1 MTSLP
6 PQIET
11 RSYNW
16 WTDRAGLPVL
26 VIVIHG
32 TKGTDSRKYLSRG
45 GDLPD
50 GSDRKVSI
58 HRLGNKDGSIC
69 QYVPDARAANHAG
82 AESARL
88 TIGGRT
94 YRAGEVNRISLGYE
108 LENLQDGKDPYPDVQ
123 LLSMGWQIAMWRRQH
138 GNLPI
143 FRHAVIDP
151 GRRSDPVGLNIAQI
165 EGWVQQ
171 ALIQM
176 RNVTRVKVGPIGA
189 IAQQDYYPEGKAARY
204 YPPGTILAV
213 TPDFY
218 ENDYYH
224 VAAGD
229 GFIPAGQV
237 DPLPA

>member
-1 MTSLP
+1 MAAYSP
-6 PQIET
+6 KIEQ
-11 RSYNW
+11 RAYNW
-16 WTDRAGLPVL
+16 WTDRAGLSIL

-32 TKGTDSRKYLSRG
+32 TQGTDSRKYLSRG

-58 HRLGNKDGSIC
+58 HCLGNKDGSIC
-69 QYVPDARAANHAG
+69 RYVPDNRAANHAG
-82 AESARL
+82 AETAKL
-88 TIGGRT
+88 TIGGKV
-94 YRAGEVNRISLGYE
+94 YRAGQVNRISLGYE
-108 LENLQDGKDPYPDVQ
+108 LENLQNGKDPYPDAQ
-123 LLSMGWQIAMWRRQH
+123 LLAMGWQIAEWRQEH

-171 ALIQM
+171 ALVQM
-176 RNVTRVKVGPIGA
+176 RHVTRVKVGPMGA
-189 IAQQDYYPEGKAARY
+189 VAQQDYRAEGEAARY
-204 YPPGTILAV
+204 YAPGTELLV

-218 ENDYYH
+218 ENGYYH

-237 DPLPA
+237 DPL